1 MPKPFYVEHA
11 LEIAILATLLGAVL
25 SVWSII
31 DLTLTAGILGDWA
44 YWTVVIGI
52 VLFIIG
58 IYLLGS
64 YLKLTSQFDRYMK
77 IPSRA
82 EFKKEQDEAEY
93 LAWRLPSR
101 YGKRLSEKKQELGL
115 K

>member
-1 MPKPFYVEHA
+1 MSKPFTVEHA
-11 LEIAILATLLGAVL
+11 LEIAVLVTLVGAGL

-31 DLTLTAGILGDWA
+31 DLTLDIGILGDWA
-44 YWTVVIGI
+44 YWTIAIGLI
-52 VLFIIG
+52 VFIIG

-82 EFKKEQDEAEY
+82 EFKKEQDEVEY

-101 YGKRLSEKKQELGL
+101 YGKKLEERKKDLGL